1 MTYGRDYDDAEWA
14 ANVAS
19 LADRGLTTSDGAL
32 TPDGSAFKAEIE
44 KRTDRIALTA
54 YVTLDDEETARLIAL
69 LTPLARA
76 VIATGDIPPVTPI
89 GPIAAAIEEP
99 ARS

>member
-14 ANVAS
+14 ANVAG
-19 LADRGLTTSDGAL
+19 LAERGVLTPDGAL
-32 TPDGSAFKAEIE
+32 TAEGSTFKAELE
-44 KRTDRIALTA
+44 DRTDRIALSA
-54 YVTLDDEETARLIAL
+54 YRNLDDGQIERLLAL

-76 VIATGDIPPVTPI
+76 VIATGDIPPMTPI
-89 GPIAAAIEEP
+89 GPIAAALEEP

>member
-1 MTYGRDYDDAEWA
+1 M
-14 ANVAS
+14 
-19 LADRGLTTSDGAL
+19 TTSDGAL
-32 TPDGSAFKAEIE
+32 TAEGSAFKAEIE
-44 KRTDRIALTA
+44 ERTDRIAMTA
-54 YVTLDDEETARLIAL
+54 YETLDDEEIERFVAL

-76 VIATGDIPPVTPI
+76 VIATGDVPPMTPI